1 MKKNFVTTIN
11 NESKMYPPLYL
22 TPEEY
27 EIYGRT
33 VLYVYVP
40 GTVNILSQNHEP
52 HPRCN

>member
-27 EIYGRT
+27 EIDRRII
-33 VLYVYVP
+33 LYVYVSVGKNVYRNAGRIFDP
-40 GTVNILSQNHEP
+40 
-52 HPRCN
+52 